1 MIRLNSLQ
9 QARSLLIATPAP
21 TLILGFAA
29 WRIGTLKGW
38 ATCLGILGIISFYGW
53 FANERQ
59 RRALANTP
67 TARIGSAP
75 QGYVELNGSAKVAGQ
90 SLVCPITLLPCV
102 WYRCLTERDRD
113 HNNRYEYESEDES
126 AESFLL
132 DDGSGEVLV
141 YPEHAQIEAGKPD
154 VRIEGDFRYTIWT
167 IRAGQPLLVLGDFIS
182 VRGDENLDF
191 RRDVSQRL
199 AEMKQDKA
207 ELLRRFDLNRDGEI
221 DLAEWEAAR
230 AAAANEIRA
239 EYRSLQAA
247 TATHVLRNPASG
259 QLFLITTR
267 SEKRMLR
274 GYRLWRWYHLL
285 VLLAALLFLW
295 QLQHD
300 PTLLGR
306 TNQ

>member
-1 MIRLNSLQ
+1 MIRLDSLQ

-21 TLILGFAA
+21 ALILGFAG
-29 WRIGTLKGW
+29 WRIDTLKGW
-38 ATCLGILGIISFYGW
+38 AICLGLLAVISCYGW
-53 FANERQ
+53 FANERR

-90 SLVCPITLLPCV
+90 ALVCPITLLPCV

-126 AESFLL
+126 TESFLL

-141 YPEHAQIEAGKPD
+141 YPEHALVEAGKPD
-154 VRIEGDFRYTIWT
+154 VRIEGSYRYTLWT
-167 IRAGQPLLVLGDFIS
+167 IRAGQPLLALGDFVS
-182 VRGDENLDF
+182 VRGDEHLDF

-199 AEMKQDKA
+199 AEMKQDKP

-221 DLAEWEAAR
+221 DLAEWETAR

-239 EYRSLQAA
+239 EHLQARTA
-247 TATHVLRNPASG
+247 AATHILRQPADNR
-259 QLFLITTR
+259 LFLITTR
-267 SEKRMLR
+267 SEKRMLH

-300 PTLLGR
+300 PTLLDHI
-306 TNQ
+306 NK